1 MELQGPGSSKKKLED
16 NEEGNTTVSNG
27 SHATNENCC
36 SEVVSDSISTVKC
49 SPEVLEEDDNMNQP
63 LAADEL
69 RPLKKAKPL
78 SSENNCSSE
87 VNNGL
92 FNFSRLFNFYWNQ
105 VCSCYL
111 QFIWLGLGLL

>member
-1 MELQGPGSSKKKLED
+1 MELQGPGSSKKKMED
-16 NEEGNTTVSNG
+16 NEEGYKTVSNG

-36 SEVVSDSISTVKC
+36 SEVASDSISAVNC
-49 SPEVLEEDDNMNQP
+49 SPEVLEEDDNTDQP

-69 RPLKKAKPL
+69 RPLKKAKSL

-92 FNFSRLFNFYWNQ
+92 FNLCRLFNFYWNQ

-111 QFIWLGLGLL
+111 QFICLGLL